1 MGLELLRRSEG
12 WFTRGVLILLAITF
26 IFGFGFSITNFGTG
40 GAVPQGTAAD
50 VNGEKITLLEFYK
63 ARDTFYKRI
72 RQQQGE
78 IPEGYVNFIGITA
91 LNQLIDLKLLVQKAK
106 ELGFKVTDE
115 ELSEIIRSNPAF
127 QVDGQFIGSEAY
139 KSYVEQTL
147 SETIGEFEAKYR
159 EELLVQK
166 LVNFINSSAKVT
178 DEELI
183 NLYKMQ
189 NEKVNLLFVA
199 LSPKDF
205 IGSISP
211 NEDEVRKYFDDHKS
225 EFKTQEL
232 RSIRYIT
239 LSPDDLKKRLSVSE
253 EEIKAYYD
261 AYQDEFKSEKNETR
275 PFSEVRNDIEQKIQ
289 EQRHES
295 ARTELLKNLEQLIQ
309 KESLSKI
316 AELNGL
322 EKVKESE
329 PFSSSANL
337 ADIPPQ
343 IIERSFSTKVGEKI
357 LTPVGDTTWIT
368 EVTKVEPSR
377 QKGLNEA
384 KEEVVEQLKSSRAKE
399 AARSKAEEI
408 LNKAGT
414 NREGLEKTALSAG
427 LNVDETGFFARTDNV
442 PKINS
447 DDLKIDAFSL
457 DNDSPLASKLYTGD
471 DRFYVVSLEEKQAVN
486 PKEFEEKKVELKET
500 ELSRR
505 KRELYLDWV
514 QRLRQES
521 KIVVNESLFTPQG

>member
-1 MGLELLRRSEG
+1 MGLELLRRSQS
-12 WFTRGVLILLAITF
+12 WFTRGILILLAITF
-26 IFGFGFSITNFGTG
+26 IFGFGFSITNFGSG
-40 GAVPQGTAAD
+40 GAVPQGTAAE
-50 VNGEKITLLEFYK
+50 VNGEKIPLLEFYK
-63 ARDTFYKRI
+63 ARDTFYRQV

-78 IPEGYVNFIGITA
+78 IPEGYINFIGITA

-106 ELGFKVTDE
+106 ELGFKITDE
-115 ELSEIIRSNPAF
+115 ELSEVIRSNPAF

-139 KSYVEQTL
+139 KSYVEQAL
-147 SETIGEFEAKYR
+147 NETVGEFETKYR
-159 EELLVQK
+159 EELLAQK
-166 LVNFINSSAKVT
+166 LVNFINSSAKIT

-189 NEKVNLLFVA
+189 NEKVNLFFVA
-199 LSPKDF
+199 LFPEDF
-205 IGSISP
+205 TSSFSP
-211 NEDEVRKYFDDHKS
+211 NEDEVGKYFDDHKS

-253 EEIKAYYD
+253 EEMKAYYD
-261 AYQDEFKSEKNETR
+261 AYPDEFKSEKNGVR
-275 PFSEVRNDIEQKIQ
+275 PFSEVRNEIEQTIQ
-289 EQRHES
+289 EQRDES
-295 ARTELLKNLEQLIQ
+295 TRAEVVKNLEQLIQ

-322 EKVKESE
+322 EKVKESK
-329 PFSSSANL
+329 PFTASANL

-343 IIERSFSTKVGEKI
+343 IIERSFSMKVLEKTV
-357 LTPVGDTTWIT
+357 TPVEDTIWIT
-368 EVTKVEPSR
+368 EVAKITPSH
-377 QKGLNEA
+377 QKDLKEA
-384 KEEVVEQLKSSRAKE
+384 KEEVVEQLKSSRAKT

-408 LNKAGT
+408 LSKAGT
-414 NREGLEKTALSAG
+414 SGEGLEKAARLLG
-427 LNVDETGFFARTDNV
+427 FEVDDTGYFARTGNV

-457 DNDSPLASKLYTGD
+457 DNNNPLASRLYTAD
-471 DRFYVVSLEEKQAVN
+471 DKFYVVSLKEKQGIN
-486 PKEFEEKKVELKET
+486 QKEFEEKKAELKDT

-521 KIVVNESLFTPQG
+521 KIVVNESLFTPQV